1 MAPPRSEVCGV
12 VSSDRAPVV
21 QGSGGSASATS
32 GCGLGGCRVP
42 VDVNIRESSGTKPG
56 STRSTLVEVTATA
69 RVPTSMSI
77 GLGPTGPIVCFGAPA
92 HRAGQSHATPSGEA
106 CKANQQVR
114 SDCGEPFCSTSRSGR
129 RCSIGFQRCSGGD
142 CMSDCTRCRLYG
154 VHSSRVV
161 GVRRGTRDAKHE
173 RGFEG

>member
-1 MAPPRSEVCGV
+1 MMPSWPPSHRCYSCWHTEGGSQAMEHAGYPIRQTRIKPSRRIGWPPPRSEACGV
-12 VSSDRAPVV
+12 ASSDRAPVV

-77 GLGPTGPIVCFGAPA
+77 GLGPTGLIVCFVAPA
-92 HRAGQSHATPSGEA
+92 HRAGQSHATPNGEA

-114 SDCGEPFCSTSRSGR
+114 SNR
-129 RCSIGFQRCSGGD
+129 R
-142 CMSDCTRCRLYG
+142 
-154 VHSSRVV
+154 
-161 GVRRGTRDAKHE
+161 
-173 RGFEG
+173 